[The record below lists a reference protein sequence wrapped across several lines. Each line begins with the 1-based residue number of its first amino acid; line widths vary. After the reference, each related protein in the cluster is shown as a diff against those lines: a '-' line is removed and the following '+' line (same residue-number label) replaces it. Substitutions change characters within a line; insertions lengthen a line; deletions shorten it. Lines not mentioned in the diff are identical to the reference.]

1 MQRAIFAKLIIAVDD
16 RDAALC
22 KVAFD
27 ELRFLMKRVTGKEG
41 GFVWNATG
49 EVNPP
54 HACLAFASLQ
64 LGGAAGL
71 ATALTALDFASVA
84 DLMGPEMSV
93 KITIRE
99 NDPEYLM
106 FTRMVA
112 CLKGLGDS
120 IGAQGVPPARMLRPA
135 AERFLAHY
143 DASERVTRRHVDA
156 SA

>member
-1 MQRAIFAKLIIAVDD
+1 MFARLRFIFW
-16 RDAALC
+16 C

-27 ELRFLMKRVTGKEG
+27 ELKFLVKRNTGKEG

-64 LGGAAGL
+64 LGGAFGL
-71 ATALTALDFASVA
+71 ATALEALDFASVA

-99 NDPEYLM
+99 TDPEYFM

-135 AERFLAHY
+135 AERFLAHH
-143 DASERVTRRHVDA
+143 RA
-156 SA
+156 SAHADAD